1 MTHDYQPTAPL
12 PHLQAVDK
20 EIYSTFFP
28 NCECPR
34 ALSLVEEVYRPFAS
48 GYLNLRHHLLDEVV
62 FELHSNHISP
72 VQAVL
77 MYMRIVESHNFNM
90 IECEKSDTS
99 QNDADSLDLAKV
111 LTAAFDEKANNFQM
125 QLEKVNSIPDHQLSK
140 KPLCEVT
147 LAPIAINKIS

>member
-1 MTHDYQPTAPL
+1 
-12 PHLQAVDK
+12 
-20 EIYSTFFP
+20 
-28 NCECPR
+28 
-34 ALSLVEEVYRPFAS
+34 
-48 GYLNLRHHLLDEVV
+48 
-62 FELHSNHISP
+62 
-72 VQAVL
+72 
-77 MYMRIVESHNFNM
+77 MRIVESHNFNM